1 MCLDAKMVSLEEVHR
16 HRSDP
21 PERSSHLKQMQ
32 ISAETE
38 SKINCIDNSGE
49 VWDKRPVIQLT
60 NKASTVVM
68 STNWKVFKIK
78 NRSLETE

>member
-32 ISAETE
+32 ISAE
-38 SKINCIDNSGE
+38 SNDNSGE

-68 STNWKVFKIK
+68 STDWKVFKINK
-78 NRSLETE
+78 TGQLR